1 MFADL
6 FVTLQNTN
14 SAIQKNSV
22 LILAT
27 DARGLLEYVFGGM
40 DLGEAEVCG
49 FDSRREVQSE

>member
-1 MFADL
+1 M
-6 FVTLQNTN
+6 TLQNTN

-27 DARGLLEYVFGGM
+27 DARGLLEYVFGGIM

>member
-1 MFADL
+1 M
-6 FVTLQNTN
+6 TLQNTN

-27 DARGLLEYVFGGM
+27 DAQGLLEYVFGGM